1 MVFGARTAVQGRFRF
16 AGPSSS
22 PEGEDSPVRV
32 LVVQD
37 ERRLAAEGFAVG
49 TALDGT
55 DGLLVADGG

>member
-1 MVFGARTAVQGRFRF
+1 MVFGARTAVQGDFRF
-16 AGPSSS
+16 AGPSLS

-32 LVVQD
+32 LVVKD

-55 DGLLVADGG
+55 DGLLVTDGG

>member
-1 MVFGARTAVQGRFRF
+1 MVFGARRAVQGDFRF
-16 AGPSSS
+16 AGPSLLRG
-22 PEGEDSPVRV
+22 GEDSPVWV
-32 LVVQD
+32 LVVKD

>member
-1 MVFGARTAVQGRFRF
+1 MVSGAWTAIQGGFRF